1 MGAHPVDEKAFLLS
15 EAARFRRLAW
25 DILDTHTEQ
34 VLQAMAAEYEARAA
48 SIRPAATVPAKRRR
62 SAERRGAAFPVVAG
76 GDPAGTGVWLPVV
89 LWS

>member
-1 MGAHPVDEKAFLLS
+1 MEVGAHPVDEKAFLLS

-48 SIRPAATVPAKRRR
+48 AIRDSGDCASKEAT
-62 SAERRGAAFPVVAG
+62 F
-76 GDPAGTGVWLPVV
+76 D
-89 LWS
+89 

>member
-48 SIRPAATVPAKRRR
+48 SIPA
-62 SAERRGAAFPVVAG
+62 S
-76 GDPAGTGVWLPVV
+76 GDCASKETTFG
-89 LWS
+89 

>member
-1 MGAHPVDEKAFLLS
+1 MEVGAHPVDEKAFLLS

-48 SIRPAATVPAKRRR
+48 AIPASGDCASKEAT
-62 SAERRGAAFPVVAG
+62 F
-76 GDPAGTGVWLPVV
+76 D
-89 LWS
+89 